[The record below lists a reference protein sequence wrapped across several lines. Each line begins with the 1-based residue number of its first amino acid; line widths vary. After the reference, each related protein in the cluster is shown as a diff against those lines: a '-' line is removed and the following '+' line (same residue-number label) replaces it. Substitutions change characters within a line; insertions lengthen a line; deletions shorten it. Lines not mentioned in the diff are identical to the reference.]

1 MSEVSI
7 SEEELALLAEIEE
20 PVKATATSVGVPKGT
35 AKVEV
40 AATAAVKSSEPVE
53 KADAFAVD
61 PKQLAIDIAINQ
73 TDLDDGMI
81 SQAGLFARY
90 AWVAAQAQ
98 SKYEKLKASFEILES
113 RLDGE
118 HRELLADGGG
128 KVTEAMVR
136 QAVVSDSRWGA
147 AQSRLIDARTNSS
160 FAKDV
165 LESFKQ
171 KRDMLVQ
178 LAISDREEMKG
189 TLRVLD
195 TEERDEKRKK
205 LAEKLN
211 AS

>member
-7 SEEELALLAEIEE
+7 SEEELALLAELEE
-20 PVKATATSVGVPKGT
+20 PVKAVPKPEVKAAEAT
-35 AKVEV
+35 AK
-40 AATAAVKSSEPVE
+40 S
-53 KADAFAVD
+53 AFAVD

-73 TDLDDGMI
+73 TDLDNGLI

-90 AWVAAQAQ
+90 AWTAAQAQ
-98 SKYEKLKASFEILES
+98 AQYEKLKASFEILES
-113 RLDGE
+113 KLDGE
-118 HRELLADGGG
+118 HRESLAEAGG

-189 TLRVLD
+189 TLRVMD
-195 TEERDEKRKK
+195 TEERDERRRK
-205 LAEKLN
+205 LAEKLSAN
-211 AS
+211 

>member
-1 MSEVSI
+1 MSSDVSI

-20 PVKATATSVGVPKGT
+20 PVKA
-35 AKVEV
+35 
-40 AATAAVKSSEPVE
+40 E
-53 KADAFAVD
+53 KAAPETEAKSKPKATETASKPAFAVD
-61 PKQLAIDIAINQ
+61 PEQLAIDIAINQ

-90 AWVAAQAQ
+90 AWTSAQAQ
-98 SKYEKLKASFEILES
+98 AQYEKLKASFEILES
-113 RLDGE
+113 KLDGE
-118 HRELLADGGG
+118 HRESLAEGGG

-147 AQSRLIDARTNSS
+147 AQSRLIDARTNAS

-211 AS
+211 AG

>member
-20 PVKATATSVGVPKGT
+20 PVKAVSKSEAKEATTKP
-35 AKVEV
+35 
-40 AATAAVKSSEPVE
+40 
-53 KADAFAVD
+53 AFAVD

-90 AWVAAQAQ
+90 AWTAAQAQ
-98 SKYEKLKASFEILES
+98 AQYEKLKASFEILES
-113 RLDGE
+113 KLDGE
-118 HRELLADGGG
+118 QREALAEAGG

-189 TLRVLD
+189 TLRVMD